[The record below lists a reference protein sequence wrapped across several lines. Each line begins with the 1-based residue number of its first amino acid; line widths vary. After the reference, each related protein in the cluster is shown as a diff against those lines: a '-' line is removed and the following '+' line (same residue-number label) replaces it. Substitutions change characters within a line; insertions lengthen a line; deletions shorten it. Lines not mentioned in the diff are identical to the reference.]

1 MKISNVTDTIR
12 QKTEKYAK
20 DAKNTFDNT
29 VKPFINEQIKYAKNL
44 KKDTVE
50 FVKKNPKKVGKYA
63 ALTLFAA
70 SAGAVV
76 IKTIKDYI
84 KTKKQNKILTKAV
97 LAQRENNQ
105 ELKNFIGVQKEII
118 AAKDAIA
125 EVQKKMIAEQ
135 KAQMPE
141 N

>member
-20 DAKNTFDNT
+20 DAQNTFDNT

-44 KKDTVE
+44 KKDSVE
-50 FVKKNPKKVGKYA
+50 FVKKKTKKDGKYV

-105 ELKNFIGVQKEII
+105 ELKNFIGVQQEII

-125 EVQKKMIAEQ
+125 EVQKKMIAKQ

>member
-20 DAKNTFDNT
+20 DAQNTFDNT

-44 KKDTVE
+44 KKDSVE

-63 ALTLFAA
+63 ALTLLTV

-105 ELKNFIGVQKEII
+105 ELKNFIGVQQEII

-125 EVQKKMIAEQ
+125 EVQKKMIANQ

>member
-1 MKISNVTDTIR
+1 MKISNVTDTF
-12 QKTEKYAK
+12 QKYKK

-44 KKDTVE
+44 TKDSIE

-70 SAGAVV
+70 SAGAVIV
-76 IKTIKDYI
+76 KTIKDYI
-84 KTKKQNKILTKAV
+84 KTKKQNKILTNAFLVQK
-97 LAQRENNQ
+97 ENNK
-105 ELKNFIGVQKEII
+105 ELKNFIGVQQEII

-125 EVQKKMIAEQ
+125 EVQKKMIAKQ